1 MVERVSATN
10 YMGGAACGRFISH
23 GPEGKRVWAEHK
35 FVFGTWNSPEIMRR
49 EHRETGERR

>member
-10 YMGGAACGRFISH
+10 YMGGAGRFISH
-23 GPEGKRVWAEHK
+23 GLEGKRVWAEHK